1 MLLDASITS
10 LAQHVVDALAL
21 GSTYALYALGVALV
35 FSVMRLINFA
45 HGELITAGAL
55 GFYLFA
61 GMPLAPLLLVTAG
74 LVIGLALLT
83 ERVAFRP
90 VRNADPA
97 TLLITSFALSYLLQ
111 SLLNLFFGSAPKSV
125 NIAGGLTG
133 SFNLAG
139 VSIGGLDA
147 LTIVVTAL
155 LLTGMA
161 LFFAKS
167 TIGIQ
172 MRAAAEDFS
181 MARLVGVRANRVI
194 ATAFAMSG
202 LLAAIASFF
211 LIVRSGSV
219 TTTIGV
225 APLLIAFIATVVGG
239 MGSLTGAVVG
249 GMLMGIVT
257 VLFQVILPPELGPYR
272 DAFVYFIVL
281 TVLVF
286 RPRGLI
292 VARSTSTR
300 I

>member
-1 MLLDASITS
+1 MIEASITS
-10 LAQHVVDALAL
+10 LTQNGVDALAL

-61 GMPLAPLLLVTAG
+61 ELPLAPLLLVTGA
-74 LVIGLALLT
+74 LVVALALLT

-111 SLLNLFFGSAPKSV
+111 ALLNLFFGSTPRSV
-125 NIAGGLTG
+125 NLASGLTE
-133 SFNLAG
+133 SFTLAG

-147 LTIVVTAL
+147 LTIVVTAVL
-155 LLTGMA
+155 LVGMA
-161 LFFAKS
+161 LFFART
-167 TIGIQ
+167 TIGTQ
-172 MRAAAEDFS
+172 MRAAAEDFT

-211 LIVRSGSV
+211 LVVRSGSV
-219 TTTIGV
+219 TPTIGV

-239 MGSLTGAVVG
+239 MGSLVGAVLG

-257 VLFQVILPPELGPYR
+257 VVFQVALPAELGPYR
-272 DAFVYFIVL
+272 DAFVYFVVL

-286 RPRGLI
+286 RPGGLI
-292 VARSTSTR
+292 VARSTSSR
-300 I
+300 V